1 MSEFNT
7 LGLAAPVLEALT
19 KVGYETPSPIQAATI
34 PVLLEG
40 QDLIGQA
47 QTGTGKTA
55 AFALPMLSTI
65 DLKANVRTEGI
76 SALILTPTRELA
88 IQVAEACQKYAH
100 FLPNFHV
107 LPIYGG
113 QGYDHQ
119 LRQLRRGVHVVV
131 GTPGRVM
138 DHIRRGTLNLSRLQM
153 LVLDEAD
160 EMLRMGFIDDV
171 EWILSRTPEER
182 QIALFSATMPPPIRK
197 VAQRY
202 LNNPQE
208 IKIKAKTETA
218 TTISQRYWQ
227 VSGLHK
233 LDALTRILEVEEFD
247 AVIIFVRTKTMTT
260 ELSER
265 LNARGYDCEAL
276 NGDIPQNLRERTIEK
291 LKAKKIDF
299 VVATDVAARGLDV
312 PRISHVVNYDIPQD
326 IESYVHRIGR
336 TGRAGNTGEAILF
349 VSNRERHLL
358 RAIEKHTRQK
368 ITSMQL
374 PSTDAVNEQR
384 RSRFKARITET
395 LDGKDLDLFEQVVSE
410 YQEEF
415 ETDPARIAAALA
427 YLVQGET
434 PLFIKDQPRRARRE
448 HDDFKGK
455 SERQGKNFE
464 REPRRK
470 KQRPDSK
477 ARPLK
482 DDSGVEMKRFQVQVG
497 YDHEVTPRHI
507 VGAIANEAN
516 LDSRYIGQIEIHD
529 DFTTVDLPANL
540 SPEAMKDLQK
550 AWVCGRRLAIHV
562 YGEAAPAAKADGRP
576 PKKKYGNSKKAKNF
590 KKNKSKQAAG
600 DQPLKRQRKRKP
612 KLD

>member
-7 LGLAAPVLEALT
+7 LGLAAPVLEALA

-34 PVLLEG
+34 PVLLDG
-40 QDLIGQA
+40 CDLIGQA

-65 DLKANVRTEGI
+65 DLTANVRTDGI

-88 IQVAEACQKYAH
+88 IQVAEACQRYAH
-100 FLPNFHV
+100 FFPNFHV

-153 LVLDEAD
+153 MVLDEAD

-171 EWILSRTPEER
+171 EWILERTPEKR

-202 LNNPQE
+202 LDNPQE

-218 TTISQRYWQ
+218 TTINQRYWQ

-233 LDALTRILEVEEFD
+233 LDALTRILEIEEFD

-265 LNARGYDCEAL
+265 LNARGHECEAI
-276 NGDIPQNLRERTIEK
+276 NGDIPQNLRERAIEK
-291 LKAKKIDF
+291 LKSGKIDF
-299 VVATDVAARGLDV
+299 LVATDVAARGLDV
-312 PRISHVVNYDIPQD
+312 RRISHVINYDIPQD

-336 TGRAGNTGEAILF
+336 TGRAGNSGEAILF

-358 RAIEKHTRQK
+358 RAIERHTRQP
-368 ITSMQL
+368 ITPMQL

-384 RSRFKARITET
+384 RSRFKNRITET
-395 LDGKDLDLFEQVVSE
+395 LDGKDLDLFEQLVSE

-434 PLFIKDQPRRARRE
+434 PLLLKDAPRKARRE
-448 HDDFKGK
+448 RDDFAGK
-455 SERQGKNFE
+455 RDHKDKFE
-464 REPRRK
+464 RSPRRK
-470 KQRPDSK
+470 KQRPDSQ

-482 DDSGVEMKRFQVQVG
+482 DDSDVNMKRFQIQVG

-507 VGAIANEAN
+507 VGAIANEAK

-540 SPEAMKDLQK
+540 SPEAIRDLQK
-550 AWVCGRRLAIHV
+550 AWVCGRRLAIHP
-562 YGEAAPAAKADGRP
+562 YGEAAPAAKADNRP
-576 PKKKYGNSKKAKNF
+576 PKKKYGNNRKVKNHKKTKED
-590 KKNKSKQAAG
+590 KVG
-600 DQPLKRQRKRKP
+600 EQPLKRQRKSKP
-612 KLD
+612 KF